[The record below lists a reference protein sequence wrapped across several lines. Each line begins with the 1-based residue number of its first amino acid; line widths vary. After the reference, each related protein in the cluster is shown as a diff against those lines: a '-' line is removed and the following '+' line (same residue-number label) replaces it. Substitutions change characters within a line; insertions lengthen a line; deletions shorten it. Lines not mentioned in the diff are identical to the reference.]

1 MPNKGN
7 TLVLS

>member
-7 TLVLS
+7 GS